1 MRTESGFNTVND
13 IRVHAMSLRL
23 QIWNVELYQFQY
35 RKRYKGACN
44 FRDVLHNGERYRVSI
59 P

>member
-1 MRTESGFNTVND
+1 MQYDYVKMAENAD
-13 IRVHAMSLRL
+13 
-23 QIWNVELYQFQY
+23 EEFQY

-44 FRDVLHNGERYRVSI
+44 AASLLLRKWDMDVSI